1 MKNFVSFI
9 SGFLVVFAL
18 LSTVLKPEGVT
29 AINHFD
35 SIKVSPAQIDS
46 IQSAIPID
54 LKIDLGE
61 SEVTPTSIVKYILSI
76 LGGLLTSIILFFLNK
91 WFPNVFPSR
100 RVKDYV
106 PKK

>member
-1 MKNFVSFI
+1 MKNLISFVS
-9 SGFLVVFAL
+9 GFFVVFAL

-35 SIKVSPAQIDS
+35 TIKVSAAQFDS
-46 IQSAIPID
+46 INSAVPID

-61 SEVTPTSIVKYILSI
+61 SELTPTSIVKYILSI

-100 RVKDYV
+100 RVRDYV